1 VLAYENM
8 PLFDFSCR
16 ECGHQFEAFV
26 RKQEPACPKCK
37 SGDLERLM
45 SLPAVRT
52 EGTKQKTRA
61 QSKKQELSIAAEKN
75 HAQRQYE
82 LSHDD

>member
-1 VLAYENM
+1 M
-8 PLFDFSCR
+8 PLFDFSCQD
-16 ECGHQFEAFV
+16 CGHVFEAFV
-26 RKQEPACPKCK
+26 RKKEPACPECGSTK
-37 SGDLERLM
+37 LERLM

-61 QSKKQELSIAAEKN
+61 QSKQQELKIAAEKN